1 MTWMATYKG
10 NRFDFNNMGKTV
22 LDIED
27 IAHSLSLVCRFGG
40 HCREFYSVAQ
50 HSVYV
55 SQLCKPDHKLAGL
68 LHDATEAYIG
78 DMVTP
83 LKRLVPDFQN
93 YEGDLWRVLA
103 KQFGLPREMPQ
114 DVRDADITMLA
125 AEARDLLNADVSTWG
140 LKAAPESIKIVPW
153 APKLAEK
160 YFLEAF
166 HTMDG
171 EYARAL
177 ATSYFGGVYG

>member
-1 MTWMATYKG
+1 MSWMATYRG
-10 NRFDFNNMGKTV
+10 HRFDFFNMSKTT

-27 IAHSLSLVCRFGG
+27 IAHALSQICRFGG

-55 SQLCKPDHKLAGL
+55 SQLCSHDHKLVGL

-83 LKRLVPDFQN
+83 LKRLVPDFQQ
-93 YEGDLWRVLA
+93 YEASLYHVIA
-103 KQFGLPREMPQ
+103 KQFGLPRELPQ
-114 DVRDADITMLA
+114 EVKDADITMLA

-140 LKAAPESIKIVPW
+140 LTSAPESIRIEPW
-153 APKLAEK
+153 PSKLAEK

-166 HTMDG
+166 HTIDG

-177 ATSYFGGVYG
+177 ATSFMGGIR

>member
-1 MTWMATYKG
+1 MSWMQTYKG
-10 NRFDFNNMGKTV
+10 GRFDFFAMSRSP

-40 HCREFYSVAQ
+40 HCKEFYSVAQ

-55 SQLCKPDHKLAGL
+55 SQLCHHDHKLAGL

-83 LKRLVPDFQN
+83 LKRLVPEFKE
-93 YEGDLWRVLA
+93 YEKSLYWTLA
-103 KQFGLPREMPQ
+103 KQFGLPKELPQ
-114 DVRDADITMLA
+114 DVRDADLVMLA
-125 AEARDLLNADVSTWG
+125 AEARDLMGANPSAWG
-140 LKAAPESIKIVPW
+140 LKDAPASIRIEPW
-153 APKLAEK
+153 PPKLAEK

-166 HTMDG
+166 HTLDG

-177 ATSYFGGVYG
+177 ATSFMGGIR